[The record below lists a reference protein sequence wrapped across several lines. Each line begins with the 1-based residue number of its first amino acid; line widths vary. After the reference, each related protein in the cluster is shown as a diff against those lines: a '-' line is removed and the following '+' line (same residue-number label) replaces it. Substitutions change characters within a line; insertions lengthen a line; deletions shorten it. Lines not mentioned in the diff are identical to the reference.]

1 MIELH
6 FGVLLWQ
13 KMVLKTLFKLE
24 LHFQVN

>member
-6 FGVLLWQ
+6 FVVLLWQ
-13 KMVLKTLFKLE
+13 KMVLTTLSMLE